1 MGSEKKGK
9 GADTK
14 PVASKKVPAKVPPK
28 PSPAAKSS
36 PNAKAKAPAGKA
48 SGKPGAAPAPA
59 KPAAPAAKP
68 GDAAGAP
75 KRKLGIKGA
84 APWAARHAAKH
95 AAEARARAAEPAPP
109 GSARAT
115 IRTPSGAN
123 EIKERLNELLRITN
137 QLKGLRKNLAR
148 NFFEIGQLLREV
160 QTKKL
165 FEPRGYTTFEAFVER
180 ETDLGKELGGRLAR
194 IPVVFTREAATEL
207 GLDKLL
213 AGLGSMEPARESES
227 AIPAPVRPSSATLR
241 VPEPSGRAF

>member
-28 PSPAAKSS
+28 PSAAAKSS
-36 PNAKAKAPAGKA
+36 PNAKAKAPA
-48 SGKPGAAPAPA
+48 KPAAG
-59 KPAAPAAKP
+59 KPAAPAAAGGKAAPGKP
-68 GDAAGAP
+68 GEPAGAP

-115 IRTPSGAN
+115 IRTPTGAN
-123 EIKERLNELLRITN
+123 EIKERLNELLRLAN
-137 QLKGLRKNLAR
+137 QLKVLRKNLAR
-148 NFFEIGQLLREV
+148 NFFEMGLLLREV

-165 FEPRGYTTFEAFVER
+165 YEPRGYTTFEAFVER

-227 AIPAPVRPSSATLR
+227 AMPAPVRPSSTVR
-241 VPEPSGRAF
+241 MPEPSGRAF

>member
-1 MGSEKKGK
+1 MGSDKKGK
-9 GADTK
+9 GGAQAPAAGK
-14 PVASKKVPAKVPPK
+14 PAVQKSSGASTKVPPK
-28 PSPAAKSS
+28 PSAAAKSA
-36 PNAKAKAPAGKA
+36 PAAAKAPA
-48 SGKPGAAPAPA
+48 A
-59 KPAAPAAKP
+59 KAPAAKVPP
-68 GDAAGAP
+68 GKVDPAGAAP

-123 EIKERLNELLRITN
+123 EIKERLNELLRLAN
-137 QLKGLRKNLAR
+137 QLKALRKNLSK
-148 NFFEIGQLLREV
+148 NFFEMGTILREV
-160 QTKKL
+160 QSKKL
-165 FEPRGYTTFEAFVER
+165 YEPRGYTTFEAFIER

-213 AGLGSMEPARESES
+213 AGLGSMEPRESES
-227 AIPAPVRPSSATLR
+227 AIPAPVRPSSSNVR
-241 VPEPSGRAF
+241 MPEPSGRAF